1 MKTKKS
7 NNHYID
13 TLQNNL
19 IFEENL
25 NKELTKKISNIQE
38 EYNKLKEYINE
49 VEKNKLVLLNCSQT
63 DEDEILVSNMKSEL
77 ENLSLLN
84 KKYIDELNNLN
95 LQICENQNI
104 IDYMKNEN
112 KELHQ
117 IIHES
122 KLNDSET
129 IKHSMKI
136 KIENNVLKNEVI
148 NLNVEN
154 DKLKKIILQM
164 NHHNDCCICDIL

>member
-1 MKTKKS
+1 
-7 NNHYID
+7 
-13 TLQNNL
+13 
-19 IFEENL
+19 
-25 NKELTKKISNIQE
+25 
-38 EYNKLKEYINE
+38 
-49 VEKNKLVLLNCSQT
+49 
-63 DEDEILVSNMKSEL
+63 
-77 ENLSLLN
+77 
-84 KKYIDELNNLN
+84 
-95 LQICENQNI
+95 
-104 IDYMKNEN
+104 MKNEN

-129 IKHSMKI
+129 IKYSMKI

-164 NHHNDCCICDIL
+164 NHHNDCCICNIL

>member
-49 VEKNKLVLLNCSQT
+49 LEKNKLILLNCSQT

-84 KKYIDELNNLN
+84 NKYIDELNNLN
-95 LQICENQNI
+95 LLSTNR
-104 IDYMKNEN
+104 
-112 KELHQ
+112 
-117 IIHES
+117 
-122 KLNDSET
+122 
-129 IKHSMKI
+129 
-136 KIENNVLKNEVI
+136 
-148 NLNVEN
+148 
-154 DKLKKIILQM
+154 
-164 NHHNDCCICDIL
+164 

>member
-1 MKTKKS
+1 MKTKKP

-25 NKELTKKISNIQE
+25 NKELTKKIANIQE

-49 VEKNKLVLLNCSQT
+49 IEKNKLVLLNCSQT
-63 DEDEILVSNMKSEL
+63 DEDEILVSNMKTEL
-77 ENLSLLN
+77 ENLN
-84 KKYIDELNNLN
+84 KKYKDEMNHLNEQLS
-95 LQICENQNI
+95 ENESI
-104 IDYMKNEN
+104 IEYMKSEN

-129 IKHSMKI
+129 LKHSMKI
-136 KIENNVLKNEVI
+136 KIENNVLKNEII

-154 DKLKKIILQM
+154 DKLKKIILKM
-164 NHHNDCCICDIL
+164 NHHNDCCICNIL